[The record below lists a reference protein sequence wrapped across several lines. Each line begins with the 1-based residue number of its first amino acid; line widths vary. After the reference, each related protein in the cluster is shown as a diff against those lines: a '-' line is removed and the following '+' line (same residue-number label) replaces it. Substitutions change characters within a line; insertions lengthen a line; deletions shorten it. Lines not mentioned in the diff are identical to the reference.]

1 MFHEKT
7 ICHGKFPKSNK
18 FIRIYKKCRI
28 HLLAVNLSLGRWFSR
43 QQILSFSSVDIDMYH
58 WIMFQTTF
66 SKKLFKSVF
75 SPGLTFFITATSTS
89 YWWTLVCLDFSI
101 VIYRFLLISCQCY
114 WHCYNQ
120 KQSSESFLRKRCARV
135 SFLMKLHILS
145 AQLYQK
151 RDFGTDGQ
159 SYQKVSNFGAA
170 KLIKSTYT
178 FHEMKI
184 A

>member
-66 SKKLFKSVF
+66 SKKLFKAVF
-75 SPGLTFFITATSTS
+75 SPGLTFFITAISTS

-120 KQSSESFLRKRCARV
+120 KQSSESFLRKRCSYKFHKIENKKPVLESLFWWSCTSSARN
-135 SFLMKLHILS
+135 FIKKETS
-145 AQLYQK
+145 AQMVRAIRRSQTLEQ
-151 RDFGTDGQ
+151 Q
-159 SYQKVSNFGAA
+159 SW
-170 KLIKSTYT
+170 
-178 FHEMKI
+178 
-184 A
+184 